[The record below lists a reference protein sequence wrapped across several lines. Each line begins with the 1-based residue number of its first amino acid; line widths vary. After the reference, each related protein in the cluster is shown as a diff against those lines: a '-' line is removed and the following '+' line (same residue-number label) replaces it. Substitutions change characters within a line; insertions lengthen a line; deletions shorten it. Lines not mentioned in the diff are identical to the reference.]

1 MKLLVRIVAAAA
13 GIGAAVGAV
22 LWAKKNLTVDVSKE
36 PETPEEK
43 AELDEIEAE
52 AAQKTEEE
60 LKDAEGN
67 ILKTALARAKGWVRS
82 HVYVKVTPPAEE
94 PADAETAEE
103 PAAPEAAEAP
113 AAEDEDSKLNA
124 SALADPESIEG

>member
-1 MKLLVRIVAAAA
+1 MKLLVRIIAAAA

-36 PETPEEK
+36 PVTPEEK

-67 ILKTALARAKGWVRS
+67 ALKTALARSRRPRS
-82 HVYVKVTPPAEE
+82 PLRKNRLRKAPRSPLTPRLP
-94 PADAETAEE
+94 PRPPRRPLLPPRRPLLPPPRRPPKNLPRWKRTA
-103 PAAPEAAEAP
+103 
-113 AAEDEDSKLNA
+113 S
-124 SALADPESIEG
+124 